1 MFKPMQPGAMEAIVK
16 DLETDKFVKESIRA
30 VPDEVLELLKEA
42 DDQFLQGYLAGM
54 SYDMHAMS
62 RIHKAMAEGNVAAAM
77 QLKQFG
83 STILYLLSR
92 RLLDPALDMQ
102 TLKKDE
108 EPEKGKLIIP
118 GE

>member
-1 MFKPMQPGAMEAIVK
+1 
-16 DLETDKFVKESIRA
+16 
-30 VPDEVLELLKEA
+30 
-42 DDQFLQGYLAGM
+42 M

-62 RIHKAMAEGNVAAAM
+62 RIHKAMAEGNVAGAM
-77 QLKQFG
+77 QLKQLG
-83 STILYLLSR
+83 STLLYLLSK
-92 RLLDPALDMQ
+92 RLLDPTLDMK